1 MKVTTSSTEILISL
15 EKNAINLKDVQRFID
30 FLRLKEITY
39 KSRAGDDDVE
49 NMANEIN
56 EDWYKNNKK

>member
-39 KSRAGDDDVE
+39 KSRAGDDDVG